1 VKRLFLP
8 LGLAILLAGCRP
20 TPPAAAPA
28 ARASYFPL
36 VPGAVWTRRAE
47 DGGTITARVVGTRTV
62 GGRPCA
68 VLETVVERDNRRR
81 VTRVCYEAADDAVRV
96 LETESLG
103 RTIVLDPPRTVLLLP
118 PQAGRSWSWEPPGER
133 LPSRITETWVAE
145 EEVRVAAGTFRAWK
159 LRTVT
164 VRGDLT
170 VTLFTWYAPGVGIVK
185 IARAEQ
191 RGAAQR
197 EGGSELVRYRVP

>member
-1 VKRLFLP
+1 MKRVLP
-8 LGLAILLAGCRP
+8 LLGSLLLLAGCR
-20 TPPAAAPA
+20 TAPPAAAPA
-28 ARASYFPL
+28 ARAAYFPL
-36 VPGAVWTRRAE
+36 VTGAMWTRRAE
-47 DGGTITARVVGTRTV
+47 DGGTITARVVGTKSV
-62 GGRPCA
+62 GGRSCA
-68 VLETVVERDNRRR
+68 VLETVIERDDRRR
-81 VTRVCYEAADDAVRV
+81 VSRVCYEATDDAVRA

-118 PQAGRSWSWEPPGER
+118 PQAGRAWSWEPPGER
-133 LPSRITETWVAE
+133 VPSRITDTWVAE

-191 RGAAQR
+191 RGTQQR